1 MTRARRQ
8 RAERRQLTATARET
22 AAHAAQADRQRRQVD
37 AVARRWDIIIV
48 PSVLGLFDGSDS
60 ARLYHTTYASPSV
73 VEHGL
78 QGRAYL
84 AAHRIPHYPRT
95 VGIRRA
101 QLLEDHTVLSVT
113 PLDWLLTRSSR
124 DVIAVEPV
132 AAALENAFWIRS
144 DVARGGY
151 DCGDDAISR
160 DVHTLARWIGE
171 VDVSG
176 APEIWVPFVPPE
188 FIREVYL
195 RTESRIRPFERSA
208 SRAGLA
214 VRVRSLTELQVET

>member
-1 MTRARRQ
+1 MG
-8 RAERRQLTATARET
+8 
-22 AAHAAQADRQRRQVD
+22 
-37 AVARRWDIIIV
+37 RRWDIIIV
-48 PSVLGLFDGSDS
+48 PSVLGLFDGNES
-60 ARLYHTTYASPSV
+60 ARLYHTTYASPPV

-84 AAHRIPHYPRT
+84 AAHRIPHYPRR

-124 DVIAVEPV
+124 DVIAVDPV

-195 RTESRIRPFERSA
+195 RTESRIRPFERSSPNSKWKRERVSLG
-208 SRAGLA
+208 SRARMAQRLA
-214 VRVRSLTELQVET
+214 GSASQACAQGRVHDRQDMQRRRPPYRGHT